1 VSRVFFIFPDLHF
14 SYMDRRQ
21 YSALVG
27 SGLTLAISGCTG
39 NDDGGGG
46 DAGTGGD
53 DNGSNETDDDPSG
66 DSGDNRTDNSS
77 DDDGTENETPPP
89 EFEVTIDAPDTVET
103 GEEWSYEVRVT
114 NTGGAGEFRST
125 ISTKA
130 GETEWRDAGETIVAE
145 LGADE
150 TAVVF
155 TSDDFSFPNRFN
167 LKIRIDEADV
177 TSTTEIVWGDAYDPD
192 NIRDIASTVDYDELF
207 RNFESY
213 KGEPIHFE
221 YGLVYQTLYQENRE
235 DPTTGDYYQ
244 MDVSNNTQSY
254 EGDIG
259 AGWFGDERLLEN
271 DYIELWGVAEEL
283 ISYETVQGD
292 TRTIPRI
299 TMTDFEIREE

>member
-1 VSRVFFIFPDLHF
+1 
-14 SYMDRRQ
+14 MDRRQ
-21 YSALVG
+21 YAVLVG
-27 SGLTLAISGCTG
+27 SGLTLSISGCTG
-39 NDDGGGG
+39 NGDGGAEDAGGGGG
-46 DAGTGGD
+46 D
-53 DNGSNETDDDPSG
+53 NGSDETDDAPSSDNGTDDSSG
-66 DSGDNRTDNSS
+66 DG
-77 DDDGTENETPPP
+77 GTENETPPP

-103 GEEWSYEVRVT
+103 GEEWSYEIRAT
-114 NTGGAGEFRST
+114 NTGGPGEFRSS

-150 TAVVF
+150 TTVVF
-155 TSDDFSFPNRFN
+155 SSDDFSFPNPFN

-177 TSTTEIVWGDAYDPD
+177 TSTTEIVWGDPYDPD
-192 NIRDIASTVDYDELF
+192 NIRDLASTVDYDELF

-213 KGEPIHFE
+213 KGEAIHFE
-221 YGLVYQTLYQENRE
+221 YGSVYQTLYQENRE

-244 MDVSNNTQSY
+244 IDVSNNTQSY

-271 DYIELWGVAEEL
+271 DFIELWGVAEEL

-292 TRTIPRI
+292 TRTIPRL